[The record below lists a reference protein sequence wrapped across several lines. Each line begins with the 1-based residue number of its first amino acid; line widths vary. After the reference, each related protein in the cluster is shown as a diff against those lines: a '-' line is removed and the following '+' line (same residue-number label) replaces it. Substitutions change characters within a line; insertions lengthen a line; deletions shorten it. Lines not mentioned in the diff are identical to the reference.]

1 VSILPHILILSSD
14 LKARVDLAKIL
25 ERLGFAPI
33 TASTVNKCREIL
45 AKENVGLVFCDRDL
59 ADGDYRDVVTL
70 AACKFAK
77 GKARVV
83 LTCRLAEP
91 DEYQEAKLFG
101 VFDVIVTPCRPADV
115 EWMVIL
121 ARRDAYKRDLA
132 GIGPR
137 NTTLAFKAGI
147 LR

>member
-1 VSILPHILILSSD
+1 MSILPHILILSSD
-14 LKARVDLAKIL
+14 LKSRVDLARIL
-25 ERLGFAPI
+25 QRRGFAPI

-70 AACKFAK
+70 AACEFAK

-83 LTCRLAEP
+83 LTCSLANP
-91 DEYQEAKLFG
+91 DEYREAKSFG
-101 VFDVIVTPCRPADV
+101 VFEVIVTPYRPAEV

-121 ARRDAYKRDLA
+121 ARRYAYERDLA
-132 GIGPR
+132 GVGLR
-137 NTTLAFKAGI
+137 NTTLRLKTGT
-147 LR
+147 LH